1 MSAADLRERRDAA
14 TVDPSRLEGTLDPA
28 ERAGARAP
36 VASGTFVGDWRV
48 GCELASGSQAELYEA
63 SSGARAGALKL
74 YHPGFRP
81 VPGVLLAQ
89 EAGEGHHLVPL
100 WESGTWRGRHFE
112 AFPRL
117 GGATLREVVEAGR
130 SDEAFVRRVLL
141 PQLADALAFL
151 RERGIVHGDLAPG
164 NVLVSDDL
172 SEVRLADFGVALSVP
187 SPGTLVRARGTTG
200 FRPRTF
206 ERDGLTE
213 IGDGYDYGSLA
224 LLVAYALL
232 RVSPVARLGQEEA
245 ARSLADGTA
254 FASLPADLRS
264 LCTALAGPLGGAADG
279 DAIIARF
286 LSERV
291 PVAPAP
297 SPPALPAAARGTRS
311 VELVGWDGSVVVAT
325 SARELL
331 EAAERNWGA
340 ARHLMGTPSLE
351 RFLETVEGGDEV
363 ARAMTGARREGPDAQ
378 VLLMCATL
386 RRLLDGPGL
395 AQIVWR
401 GERYDDLVALVRAAA
416 DPSSP
421 AASFLTGD
429 LLPAYCAAVGLD
441 GEVVREARRISR
453 APGGPTAVAS
463 AALAAFTGERR
474 DLVVDGRVVKS
485 SADLA
490 RWALSA
496 GLERVSSL
504 VEGDELRD
512 WLFARGLDDVYRE
525 VDSIR

>member
-28 ERAGARAP
+28 VSAGARAP
-36 VASGTFVGDWRV
+36 VAPGTFVGDWRI
-48 GCELASGSQAELYEA
+48 GRELASGSQAELYEA
-63 SSGARAGALKL
+63 SSGARTGVLKL

-100 WESGTWRGRHFE
+100 WESGTWQGRHFE

-117 GGATLREVVEAGR
+117 GGATLREVVEAGC
-130 SDEAFVRRVLL
+130 SDEAFVRQVLL

-164 NVLVSDDL
+164 NVLVSDGL
-172 SEVRLADFGVALSVP
+172 SEVWLADFGVALSVP
-187 SPGTLVRARGTTG
+187 PPGTLVRARGTAG
-200 FRPRTF
+200 FRPRAF

-224 LLVAYALL
+224 LLVAYSLL
-232 RVSPVARLGQEEA
+232 RVSPVARLGREEA

-279 DAIIARF
+279 DAIVARF
-286 LSERV
+286 LPERV
-291 PVAPAP
+291 PVSPAP
-297 SPPALPAAARGTRS
+297 SSPATVRRPCS
-311 VELVGWDGSVVVAT
+311 IELVGCDGSVVVAN

-331 EAAERNWGA
+331 EEAERNWGA
-340 ARHLMGTPSLE
+340 ARHLMGTPSLD
-351 RFLETVEGGDEV
+351 RFLETVEGGEEV
-363 ARAMTGARREGPDAQ
+363 ARAIAGARREGPDAQ

-395 AQIVWR
+395 TQIVWR
-401 GERYDDLVALVRAAA
+401 GERYDDLVALVRAAV
-416 DPSSP
+416 DPSST

-429 LLPAYCAAVGLD
+429 LLPTYCAAVGLD

-453 APGGPTAVAS
+453 APGGPAAVAS
-463 AALAAFTGERR
+463 AALSAFTGERH
-474 DLVVDGRVVKS
+474 DLVIDGRVVRS

-496 GLERVSSL
+496 GLERVSAL
-504 VEGDELRD
+504 VEGDELRG

>member
-28 ERAGARAP
+28 DSADVRAHVAP
-36 VASGTFVGDWRV
+36 GTFVGDWRV
-48 GCELASGSQAELYEA
+48 GRELASGSQAVLYEA
-63 SSGARAGALKL
+63 SSGARIGALKL

-112 AFPRL
+112 AVPRL

-187 SPGTLVRARGTTG
+187 PPGTLVRARGTAG

-232 RVSPVARLGQEEA
+232 RVSPVARLGQEAA

-264 LCTALAGPLGGAADG
+264 LCTELAGPLGGAADG
-279 DAIIARF
+279 DAIVARF

-297 SPPALPAAARGTRS
+297 SSPATARRPRTI
-311 VELVGWDGSVVVAT
+311 ELVGWDGSVVVAT

-351 RFLETVEGGDEV
+351 RFLETIEGGGEV

-463 AALAAFTGERR
+463 AALAAFTGERH
-474 DLVVDGRVVKS
+474 DLVVDGRVVRS
-485 SADLA
+485 SVDLA

-496 GLERVSSL
+496 GLERVSAL
-504 VEGDELRD
+504 VEGDDLRG

-525 VDSIR
+525 VDSI